1 MTDTTSPIPI
11 LLCGKSPTHIKA
23 TCDIVKPEFQ
33 GITRHMTSQRYLSNS
48 LLTRVI
54 VIRVCSDPEA
64 ARAALTVLMAPSS
77 ETPTLEGAEHPRPRA
92 VIMGGGY
99 SHDVF
104 TSIRDSVEGATS
116 VPWIRPFNVKPGV
129 QRGSTPP
136 SAEEIASKVRKTLDE
151 HLEEIQAGK
160 GAGEVWWM

>member
-11 LLCGKSPTHIKA
+11 LLCGKIPTHIKA

-33 GITRHMTSQRYLSNS
+33 
-48 LLTRVI
+48 VI
-54 VIRVCSDPEA
+54 WVCSDPEA
-64 ARAALTVLMAPSS
+64 ARAVLSVLMAPSS
-77 ETPTLEGAEHPRPRA
+77 EGSTLDGAEHPRPRA
-92 VIMGGGY
+92 VIMGAGY
-99 SHDVF
+99 PHDVF
-104 TSIRDSVEGATS
+104 TSIRDSVDGATS
-116 VPWIRPFNVKPGV
+116 VPWIRPSSVKPGAE
-129 QRGSTPP
+129 RGSTPP